1 METKITNRKSLAGII
16 VLVLGLVLLLNNFDW
31 IQFPVK
37 HYIFSWKT
45 LLIGIGGLLIVAR
58 EKYASGVFLI
68 GLGLI
73 FWLPEIFQFQFTLN
87 QIFWPAM
94 LIVIGTVLLLKAAIP
109 FNGGHFR
116 RHSHEICEAEVVGF
130 SETKED

>member
-1 METKITNRKSLAGII
+1 METKNTNHKTSAGII
-16 VLVLGLVLLLNNFDW
+16 VLVLGLILLLNNFDW

-58 EKYASGVFLI
+58 EKYASGIFLI

-73 FWLPEIFQFQFTLN
+73 FWLPEIFHFRFTLH
-87 QIFWPAM
+87 QIFWPAL
-94 LIVIGTVLLLKAAIP
+94 LIVVGTVILLKAIIP
-109 FNGGHFR
+109 FTCG
-116 RHSHEICEAEVVGF
+116 RHRHEVSEAEIVSL
-130 SETKED
+130 SESRDS